1 MNRFQAKAAQ
11 ADELHRNLLTPQL
24 TTNEQLLGAFMAT
37 ASSAFTNRIL
47 VIGVTPLRLMLLEV
61 DRKLQPKAALV
72 SVQPHDIIKSSVD
85 GFGGGLAHFLT
96 SDLGDIRFETSVA
109 KYKLAALGGGLDQL
123 FASDGQQQGKHLF
136 LQFLAAA
143 RNIA

>member
-11 ADELHRNLLTPQL
+11 ADELYRNLLIPQL
-24 TTNEQLLGAFMAT
+24 TQNEQLLGAFVAT

-47 VIGVTPLRLMLLEV
+47 VIGVTPLRLMLIEV
-61 DRKLQPKAALV
+61 DRKMQPKAAPV
-72 SVQPHDIIKSSVD
+72 SIQPHEITKSSVD

-96 SDLGDIRFETSVA
+96 SDLGDIRFETAVA

-123 FASDGQQQGKHLF
+123 FASDGQQQGKQLF

-143 RNIA
+143 RHIA